1 MTPFYTVLS
10 LWVGVLLLM
19 SLLSANVHGDYKP
32 FEIYFGRGLTF
43 LTIAIIQAFIVSAG
57 DLYILKC

>member
-43 LTIAIIQAFIVSAG
+43 LNYSYNTSF
-57 DLYILKC
+57 YRKCW

>member
-1 MTPFYTVLS
+1 MILDFSTVLS
-10 LWVGVLLLM
+10 LWVGVLLLLM

-43 LTIAIIQAFIVSAG
+43 LTIAIIQALFIVSAW
-57 DLYILKC
+57 